1 MTLYNKIADLIEN
14 LHSVRK
20 LEDYLSFD
28 MIFPKGW
35 SIPKKL
41 VDENNLLESE
51 SPIPDMRMISF
62 ISPINEDNIEKTLKI
77 VKSVVKY
84 NKDRELK
91 EQLFQERVKDLKSLF
106 DKSSLDDLHR
116 LEFNVKNKIGK
127 IETLL
132 DGEPREMDEVVGD
145 GDN

>member
-1 MTLYNKIADLIEN
+1 MEN

-20 LEDYLSFD
+20 LEGYLSFD
-28 MIFPKGW
+28 MIFPNGW

-62 ISPINEDNIEKTLKI
+62 ISQINEDNIEKTLKI

-91 EQLFQERVKDLKSLF
+91 EKLFQERVKDLKTLF
-106 DKSSLDDLHR
+106 DKSSLDDLNR
-116 LEFNVKNKIGK
+116 LEFNMKNKINK

-145 GDN
+145 RDN